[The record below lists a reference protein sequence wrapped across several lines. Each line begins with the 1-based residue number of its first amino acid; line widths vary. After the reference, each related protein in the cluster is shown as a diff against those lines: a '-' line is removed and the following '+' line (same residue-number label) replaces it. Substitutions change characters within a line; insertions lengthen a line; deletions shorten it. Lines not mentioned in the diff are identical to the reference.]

1 MTHPLYS
8 DINLTGIK
16 SQLIEELDN
25 ETNIPIP
32 ETFPIATNLL
42 KDFNNRCFNS
52 TNINDILSLCDYLM
66 IDNTETFVKYNMEP
80 DTKEYILTGYHMIH
94 YNIPKQTFEEMTIE
108 NMVCHKLKKYIC
120 LLAGKYGHLDILIWT
135 RSVNCD
141 WSLDPC
147 NDAIIYEHLDMLKY
161 VIDNGCIPNSNICTQ
176 VVRIGNIDILK
187 YLHNIG
193 CIMHED
199 NLCEAIQYNHMDIVI
214 WLRSIDYEWQSKMY
228 NIVAYNGHLDML
240 KYIHNNGCPL
250 PTTIM
255 LEKCLDPK
263 LSWKTHSPE
272 SILGRK
278 QCLQYLI
285 TNDCYELS

>member
-80 DTKEYILTGYHMIH
+80 DTKEYILLEYHMIH

-108 NMVCHKLKKYIC
+108 NMVCYKLKKYIVKFSKFYIGNKYIC
-120 LLAGKYGHLDILIWT
+120 LLAGKYGHLDILIW
-135 RSVNCD
+135 
-141 WSLDPC
+141 
-147 NDAIIYEHLDMLKY
+147 A
-161 VIDNGCIPNSNICTQ
+161 
-176 VVRIGNIDILK
+176 
-187 YLHNIG
+187 
-193 CIMHED
+193 
-199 NLCEAIQYNHMDIVI
+199 
-214 WLRSIDYEWQSKMY
+214 RSINYDWDENTCIEAVSH
-228 NIVAYNGHLDML
+228 GHLNIL
-240 KYIHNNGCPL
+240 QYARENSCPWTVNTLLAGIEHNHVECVSFAILNGCPY
-250 PTTIM
+250 INQYIKYDF
-255 LEKCLDPK
+255 LEEYQEETYEYVKIVRYVCAHGLVDSLK
-263 LSWKTHSPE
+263 
-272 SILGRK
+272 IL
-278 QCLQYLI
+278 I
-285 TNDCYELS
+285 D